1 MASEVIDPRAH
12 AESGTLRAEEARLRA
27 YLADRLRITTRFS
40 PLPDV
45 RAILVAAPDDGHGLG
60 LIVSNE
66 TTVAERIYLYVHLA
80 AHVALGHHRPLDTI
94 VEGVPGLVR
103 LGHDTHTHGEAER
116 LARAMWWGD
125 NEDLAAP
132 RRVRGSAFLRT
143 LLASGPTRTAMRR
156 VLLAMRIAYYDLGI
170 ERALAKSRITAWLR
184 DALCVTAV
192 VSVAPQLSD
201 AA

>member
-1 MASEVIDPRAH
+1 MASEVIDPFAR

-27 YLADRLRITTRFS
+27 YLLDRLHIRTRFS

-45 RAILVAAPDDGHGLG
+45 RAILVTAPGDDARLG

-94 VEGVPGLVR
+94 VEGVPGVVR
-103 LGHDTHTHGEAER
+103 LEHDSHAHGEAER
-116 LARAMWWGD
+116 LARAMWWGG

-132 RRVRGSAFLRT
+132 RRVRGSTVLRG
-143 LLASGPTRTAMRR
+143 LLARAVTRSAMRGL
-156 VLLAMRIAYYDLGI
+156 LLAMRAAYYDLRI
-170 ERALAKSRITAWLR
+170 ERALAKSRLAAWLR

-201 AA
+201 

>member
-1 MASEVIDPRAH
+1 MASEVIDPFAR

-27 YLADRLRITTRFS
+27 YLLDRLHIRTRFV

-45 RAILVAAPDDGHGLG
+45 RAILVTAPGDDAGLG

-94 VEGVPGLVR
+94 VEGVPGVVR
-103 LGHDTHTHGEAER
+103 LEHDSHAHGEAER
-116 LARAMWWGD
+116 LARAMWWGG

-132 RRVRGSAFLRT
+132 RRVRGST
-143 LLASGPTRTAMRR
+143 LLRGLLARTVTRSAMRGL
-156 VLLAMRIAYYDLGI
+156 LLAMRAAYYDLRI
-170 ERALAKSRITAWLR
+170 ERALAKSRLAAWLR

-201 AA
+201 

>member
-1 MASEVIDPRAH
+1 MASQMIDPSAR

-27 YLADRLRITTRFS
+27 YLADRLHIRTRFS
-40 PLPDV
+40 PMPDV
-45 RAILVAAPDDGHGLG
+45 RAILVAAPDDARGLG
-60 LIVSNE
+60 LVVSNE

-103 LGHDTHTHGEAER
+103 LEDDSHEHGEAER
-116 LARAMWWGD
+116 LARAMWWGG

-132 RRVRGSAFLRT
+132 RRVRGST
-143 LLASGPTRTAMRR
+143 LLRGLLARDVTRSAMRGL
-156 VLLAMRIAYYDLGI
+156 LLAMRAAYYDLRI
-170 ERALAKSRITAWLR
+170 ERAFAGSRLAAWLR

-201 AA
+201 

>member
-1 MASEVIDPRAH
+1 MASEVIDPFAR

-27 YLADRLRITTRFS
+27 YLLDRLHIRTRFS

-45 RAILVAAPDDGHGLG
+45 RAILVTAPKEDAGLG

-94 VEGVPGLVR
+94 VEGVPGVVR
-103 LGHDTHTHGEAER
+103 LEHDSHAHGEAER
-116 LARAMWWGD
+116 LARAMWWGG

-132 RRVRGSAFLRT
+132 RRVRGSTVLRG
-143 LLASGPTRTAMRR
+143 LLARAVTRSAMRGL
-156 VLLAMRIAYYDLGI
+156 LLAMRAAYYDLRI
-170 ERALAKSRITAWLR
+170 ERALANSRLAAWLR

-201 AA
+201 